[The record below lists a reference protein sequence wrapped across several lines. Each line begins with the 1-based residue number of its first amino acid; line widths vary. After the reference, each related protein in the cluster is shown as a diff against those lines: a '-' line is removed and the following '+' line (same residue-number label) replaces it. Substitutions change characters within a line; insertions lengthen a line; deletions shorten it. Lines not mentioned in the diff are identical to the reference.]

1 MEEVLEN
8 ILFLCIGDSNIVGD
22 SLGPLIGSFLE
33 ENKYKYKNIKVA
45 GTIEN
50 PIRYKDIDKIKRERN
65 QHIIVIDSALGNEKN
80 VGKLLINDSYLNAG
94 TSINLG
100 KKIDGDIIIK
110 GIVGKN
116 YNNERLNYIE
126 LKRVKYETINE
137 IASRIIVTITPMLV

>member
-1 MEEVLEN
+1 MEN

-65 QHIIVIDSALGNEKN
+65 QKRKN
-80 VGKLLINDSYLNAG
+80 NIR
-94 TSINLG
+94 NLEWNHWEWS
-100 KKIDGDIIIK
+100 DI
-110 GIVGKN
+110 
-116 YNNERLNYIE
+116 
-126 LKRVKYETINE
+126 
-137 IASRIIVTITPMLV
+137 

>member
-1 MEEVLEN
+1 MEEILKS

-22 SLGPLIGSFLE
+22 SLGPLIGSFIE
-33 ENKYKYKNIKVA
+33 KNKQKYKNVKVI

-50 PIRYKDIDKIKRERN
+50 PIRYKDIDKIKREKS

-80 VGKLLINDSYLNAG
+80 IGKLLINNSCLNAG

-100 KKIDGDIIIK
+100 KKINGDIIIK

-116 YNNERLNYIE
+116 HNNEKLNLVE
-126 LKRVKYETINE
+126 LKKVKYETINE

>member
-33 ENKYKYKNIKVA
+33 ENIYKYKNIKVA

>member
-50 PIRYKDIDKIKRERN
+50 PIRYKDIDKWRYYNK
-65 QHIIVIDSALGNEKN
+65 GN
-80 VGKLLINDSYLNAG
+80 SW
-94 TSINLG
+94 
-100 KKIDGDIIIK
+100 
-110 GIVGKN
+110 
-116 YNNERLNYIE
+116 
-126 LKRVKYETINE
+126 
-137 IASRIIVTITPMLV
+137 

>member
-116 YNNERLNYIE
+116 HNNEKLNYIE

>member
-1 MEEVLEN
+1 MKS

-22 SLGPLIGSFLE
+22 SLGPLIGSFIE
-33 ENKYKYKNIKVA
+33 KNKQKYKNVKVI

-50 PIRYKDIDKIKRERN
+50 PIRYKDIDKIKREKS

-80 VGKLLINDSYLNAG
+80 IGKLLINDSYLNAG

-100 KKIDGDIIIK
+100 KKINGDIIIK

-116 YNNERLNYIE
+116 HNNEKLNLVE
-126 LKRVKYETINE
+126 LKKVKYETINE

>member
-1 MEEVLEN
+1 MEN

-65 QHIIVIDSALGNEKN
+65 QQIIVIDSALGNEKKD
-80 VGKLLINDSYLNAG
+80 GKLMINDSYLNAG

-100 KKIDGDIIIK
+100 
-110 GIVGKN
+110 
-116 YNNERLNYIE
+116 
-126 LKRVKYETINE
+126 
-137 IASRIIVTITPMLV
+137 

>member
-1 MEEVLEN
+1 M
-8 ILFLCIGDSNIVGD
+8 
-22 SLGPLIGSFLE
+22 
-33 ENKYKYKNIKVA
+33 
-45 GTIEN
+45 
-50 PIRYKDIDKIKRERN
+50 
-65 QHIIVIDSALGNEKN
+65 
-80 VGKLLINDSYLNAG
+80 INDSYLNAG

>member
-1 MEEVLEN
+1 MEEILKS

-22 SLGPLIGSFLE
+22 SLGPLIGSFIE
-33 ENKYKYKNIKVA
+33 KNKQKYKNVKVI

-50 PIRYKDIDKIKRERN
+50 PIRYKDIDKIKREKS

-80 VGKLLINDSYLNAG
+80 IGKLLINDSYLNAG

-100 KKIDGDIIIK
+100 KKINGDIIIK

-116 YNNERLNYIE
+116 HNNEKLNLVE
-126 LKRVKYETINE
+126 LKKVKYETINE